1 MEPSFTCNPD
11 PSSGFLTVFI
21 DSEQY
26 TITAENVN
34 FRNAIKFLSEKNWEE
49 LKFVLNPTL
58 KFNSLYA
65 QYENIIVKDGN
76 VTIDGEMVNGIIAS
90 RIINLMANNI
100 DCTPIFKFMT
110 RLQLNPS
117 KRAVDEL
124 YTFLEHRNLPITS
137 NGTIQAYKA
146 VRVNYTDCHTGTYD
160 NTVGN
165 TLQMPRNK
173 VDDNKDV
180 GCSHGFHAGTFDY
193 AKDFMPSNGHLLIVE
208 IDPAD
213 VVSIPTDCNFQKLRT
228 CKYKVTQ
235 EYNVTLD
242 ENKIQ
247 DSYLE
252 TDNDTYVNQKW
263 ENKPLMMDV
272 ISVSDVVN
280 LLDKWGEDEAV
291 QDIKKISPTEDVMPL
306 GVLKDTIS
314 ENLFDEL
321 MEEFEEQDSEE
332 FEPEEQDS
340 EEFEDDD
347 DEDSY
352 EEITVDL
359 SSHIDMKATLKNL
372 DEAQYV
378 KLKNALEKE
387 YKDFES
393 VQMGEVLKYIDSI
406 YDDSDYIFDIL
417 LQYKV
422 DA

>member
-1 MEPSFTCNPD
+1 M
-11 PSSGFLTVFI
+11 
-21 DSEQY
+21 
-26 TITAENVN
+26 
-34 FRNAIKFLSEKNWEE
+34 
-49 LKFVLNPTL
+49 
-58 KFNSLYA
+58 
-65 QYENIIVKDGN
+65 
-76 VTIDGEMVNGIIAS
+76 
-90 RIINLMANNI
+90 
-100 DCTPIFKFMT
+100 
-110 RLQLNPS
+110 
-117 KRAVDEL
+117 
-124 YTFLEHRNLPITS
+124 
-137 NGTIQAYKA
+137 
-146 VRVNYTDCHTGTYD
+146 
-160 NTVGN
+160 
-165 TLQMPRNK
+165 
-173 VDDNKDV
+173 
-180 GCSHGFHAGTFDY
+180 
-193 AKDFMPSNGHLLIVE
+193 
-208 IDPAD
+208 
-213 VVSIPTDCNFQKLRT
+213 RT

-321 MEEFEEQDSEE
+321 MEEFEEQDPEE

-340 EEFEDDD
+340 EEFEDDE

>member
-1 MEPSFTCNPD
+1 
-11 PSSGFLTVFI
+11 
-21 DSEQY
+21 
-26 TITAENVN
+26 
-34 FRNAIKFLSEKNWEE
+34 
-49 LKFVLNPTL
+49 
-58 KFNSLYA
+58 
-65 QYENIIVKDGN
+65 
-76 VTIDGEMVNGIIAS
+76 
-90 RIINLMANNI
+90 
-100 DCTPIFKFMT
+100 
-110 RLQLNPS
+110 
-117 KRAVDEL
+117 
-124 YTFLEHRNLPITS
+124 LPITS

-146 VRVNYTDCHTGTYD
+146 VRENYTDCHTGTFD

-180 GCSHGFHAGTFDY
+180 GCSYGFHAGTFEY
-193 AKDFMPSNGHLLIVE
+193 ARDFMPSNGHLLIVE

-213 VVSIPTDCNFQKLRT
+213 VVSIPTDCQFQKLRT

-242 ENKIQ
+242 ENEIQ

-291 QDIKKISPTEDVMPL
+291 QDIKKISQTEDVMPL
-306 GVLKDTIS
+306 DVLKDTIP

-321 MEEFEEQDSEE
+321 MEEFEEQDSED
-332 FEPEEQDS
+332 FEPEDF
-340 EEFEDDD
+340 EEEEDD
-347 DEDSY
+347 Y
-352 EEITVDL
+352 EEDTVDL
-359 SSHIDMKATLKNL
+359 SSHIDIQATLKNL
-372 DEAQYV
+372 DEAQYI

-387 YKDFES
+387 YKNFES
-393 VQMGEVLKYIDSI
+393 VQMGEVLKYIESI
-406 YDDSDYIFDIL
+406 YDDSDYMFDIL

-422 DA
+422 EA